1 MESYNEN
8 AIKNG
13 TKHNSMYEPNSVNCK
28 ATNEAMEL
36 FYKDTE
42 DLTPKVETIPNAM
55 KIFDIPY
62 VNHKSNGPIIELDDP
77 IRNFNFNDKLKELRE
92 IKKVVLDRCKSQ
104 ATRFNEYRNRQQLNL
119 LKENYKKLDK
129 INKRIDMF
137 CKEIENYSAFK
148 IDDLGKILAELI
160 TIFEGEKYSY
170 QKTHVMYKDDT
181 FDSLDLIVL
190 NNLKK
195 YNYKSRYYYS
205 LTKNGNA
212 IDLQDSNIYI
222 NYVLF
227 YEADT
232 YLHRIK
238 QNTRFGKLPY
248 VKEFIDLLISYKI
261 ENEIEDL
268 SKEQLQEFL
277 NEFVKAR
284 IDKINYNYQ
293 ILKEYEQK
301 RNDEIISHNEKVRE
315 RKLNKILT
323 KKSSQ
328 G

>member
-1 MESYNEN
+1 MDTYNEK
-8 AIKNG
+8 AIKSG
-13 TKHNSMYEPNSVNCK
+13 TKHNSMYEPNSVDCK

-36 FYKDTE
+36 FYKETE

-92 IKKVVLDRCKSQ
+92 IKKVVLNRCKSQ

-119 LKENYKKLDK
+119 LRENYKDLDK
-129 INKRIDMF
+129 INERIDIF

-148 IDDLGKILAELI
+148 LEDLGKKLAELI
-160 TIFEGEKYSY
+160 TIFEGEKYVY
-170 QKTHVMYKDDT
+170 QKTHVMYNDDT
-181 FDSLDLIVL
+181 FDSLDVIVL

-195 YNYKSRYYYS
+195 YNYKSRYFYS
-205 LTKNGNA
+205 LIKKGNA
-212 IDLQDSNIYI
+212 IDLQDSNVYI

-238 QNTRFGKLPY
+238 QNTKFGKLSY

-261 ENEIEDL
+261 ENKIEDL
-268 SKEQLQEFL
+268 SKEQLQEFFY
-277 NEFVKAR
+277 EFVKAR
-284 IDKINYNYQ
+284 IDKINEKYQ

-301 RNDEIISHNEKVRE
+301 NKDEIIFHHEKVRE
-315 RKLNKILT
+315 RKLNKILNQ
-323 KKSSQ
+323 KSSQ
-328 G
+328 R